1 MAMTDIDNIIRFA
14 CDNTADP
21 DWLDDCITANGRP
34 LSVLS
39 NVVLALRADPAV
51 NGCIARDDMFC
62 GPVLLRPIPGSL
74 ITASSPRPITDD
86 DVAALQIWLQSAG
99 LHRVS
104 KDVVHQAVDL
114 RARECAFHP
123 VRDYLGALVWD
134 QQPRLER
141 WLTDYLGA
149 EVSPYTQGIG
159 AKFLIS
165 MVARILQPGSKA
177 DYMIVLEGPQ
187 GELKSTACATLA
199 GEWFS
204 DNLPDIS
211 NSTDASQHLA
221 NG

>member
-1 MAMTDIDNIIRFA
+1 V
-14 CDNTADP
+14 
-21 DWLDDCITANGRP
+21 
-34 LSVLS
+34 SVLS

-51 NGCIARDDMFC
+51 NGCIAGDDMFC

-141 WLTDYLGA
+141 WAYRLSRRRSKPVHARHRRQVSDQYGGA
-149 EVSPYTQGIG
+149 HFAAWI
-159 AKFLIS
+159 
-165 MVARILQPGSKA
+165 
-177 DYMIVLEGPQ
+177 
-187 GELKSTACATLA
+187 
-199 GEWFS
+199 
-204 DNLPDIS
+204 
-211 NSTDASQHLA
+211 
-221 NG
+221 

>member
-1 MAMTDIDNIIRFA
+1 MAMTDIDNIIRLA

-123 VRDYLGALVWD
+123 VRDYLGACLGPAAAAGALAYRLSRRRSKPVHARHRRQVSD
-134 QQPRLER
+134 Q
-141 WLTDYLGA
+141 YGGA
-149 EVSPYTQGIG
+149 HFAAWI
-159 AKFLIS
+159 
-165 MVARILQPGSKA
+165 
-177 DYMIVLEGPQ
+177 
-187 GELKSTACATLA
+187 
-199 GEWFS
+199 
-204 DNLPDIS
+204 
-211 NSTDASQHLA
+211 
-221 NG
+221 